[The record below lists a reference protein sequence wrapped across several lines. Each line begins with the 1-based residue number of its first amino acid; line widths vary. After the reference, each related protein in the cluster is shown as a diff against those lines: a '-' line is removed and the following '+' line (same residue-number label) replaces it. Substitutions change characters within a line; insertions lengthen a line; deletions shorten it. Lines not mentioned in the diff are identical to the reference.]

1 MRPSGRRHTP
11 GLQYLVTAKTRQES
25 AELIGRFVTDRPVDD
40 LPYCN
45 PVESPRTD
53 PTSTPGPLRTG
64 AH

>member
-11 GLQYLVTAKTRQES
+11 GLPYLVTVERRQES

-45 PVESPRTD
+45 PVESPRTE
-53 PTSTPGPLRTG
+53 PAPASGPR
-64 AH
+64 